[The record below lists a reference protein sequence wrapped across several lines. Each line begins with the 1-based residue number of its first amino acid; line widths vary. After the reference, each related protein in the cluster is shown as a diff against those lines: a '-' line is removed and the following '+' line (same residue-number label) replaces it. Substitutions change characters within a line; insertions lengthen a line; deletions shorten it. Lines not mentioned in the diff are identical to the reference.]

1 MPSKL
6 KAGGTFPYVL
16 ECDREDDPGS
26 VFHLNILS
34 CAEEEELLDA
44 RERYF
49 EASGDKAK
57 QRELTLVM
65 LGIAVKSF
73 DVKGQEGK
81 ELKTF
86 LTDRECFELVEKN
99 SCRRSHPMRQNLPTM
114 LRLRVRRPNKRE
126 RASEVGMPDMRRA
139 RV

>member
-86 LTDRECFELVEKN
+86 LTDRECFELVAASVN
-99 SCRRSHPMRQNLPTM
+99 GTILSPG
-114 LRLRVRRPNKRE
+114 E
-126 RASEVGMPDMRRA
+126 RKKFVSPQPSDAAKSADDAQAQSAATE
-139 RV
+139 